1 MRGGTDIA
9 HILRNWRDRPV
20 AVAVLAVCVFAI
32 TALEA
37 AVGGPPTPVIH
48 LFYPVVVLASVL
60 WGPWW
65 GIAVGVLCGTLAEPG
80 SRAILGQLDRLDPS
94 WVLRAG
100 AMMLVGWACG
110 SLARSL
116 MQRVDELEAI
126 NEQTI
131 FAFVRAIDARDP
143 YTARHSEKVAA
154 YAVQLVQALGL
165 PATAVER
172 IRLAGLMHDVGK
184 VSLERS
190 VLHKP
195 GRLSDEE
202 WEQVRAHPGMSA
214 HIIGGVQRFAE
225 FLPGARHHHERFD
238 GQGYP
243 DKLKG
248 EEIPLDAR
256 VLAVAD
262 AYDAMTSDRSYRAA
276 LSHEEAMRRLEEGS
290 GTQFDPVCVRA
301 FATLRPDPT
310 AAEDAIV
317 PLLELDAVPLSA

>member
-1 MRGGTDIA
+1 MDIA
-9 HILRNWRDRPV
+9 HLLRTWRWRPI
-20 AVAVLAVCVFAI
+20 AVAVLGAAVIGV
-32 TALEA
+32 TALII

-48 LFYPVVVLASVL
+48 LYYFVIVVAAVL

-65 GIAVGVLCGTLAEPG
+65 GIALGATCGVLAEPG
-80 SRAILGQLDRLDPS
+80 TRAILGQLDRMDDS
-94 WVLRAG
+94 WALRAV

-110 SLARSL
+110 GLARSL
-116 MQRVDELEAI
+116 MHRVDELETM

-143 YTARHSEKVAA
+143 YTARHSEKVAG
-154 YAVQLVQALGL
+154 YAVQLAESLGL
-165 PATAVER
+165 PPCACER
-172 IRLAGLMHDVGK
+172 IRLAGLLHDVGK
-184 VSLERS
+184 VALERS

-225 FLPGARHHHERFD
+225 FLDGARHHHERFD
-238 GQGYP
+238 GDGYP
-243 DKLKG
+243 DGLKG
-248 EEIPLDAR
+248 EEIPFDAR
-256 VLAVAD
+256 ILAVAD

-276 LSHEEAMRRLEEGS
+276 LSHEEALRRLEEGS
-290 GTQFDPVCVRA
+290 GAQFDPVCVRA
-301 FATLRPDPT
+301 FVGLDPDPT

-317 PLLELDAVPLSA
+317 PLLELDAVPLST